1 MSAESLRC
9 VFIPPKFRVS
19 DVLAIV
25 RACGEAPDP
34 VPVLKIHVDGAE
46 YELANGKYE
55 GNRVSWSVDEVC
67 DFEEVAPEARA
78 FELVTDKEERIA
90 FDLSNV
96 VFVGPAKSAAPP
108 KDVYL
113 FECVSGFYARPDD
126 FHEDVVTFT
135 VDSLLTL
142 DYRNV
147 LAIRQKLEE
156 LATAQKAFEDRKEA
170 LQQAGID
177 LNRLANLKA
186 QYEECMRKKR
196 RVQHEFLK
204 QNQKM
209 QAAMIKNQCQQD
221 YETAVESLRK
231 HIEENKQKAPPAE
244 PPRASYEKLLRF
256 RVAALE
262 ELKMIFPFVY
272 QEKSLCGVHYT
283 ATPTSAQWGEMKAF
297 LGFATHYIR
306 EVSRIVGIPLQYL
319 LVPMAS
325 ASKVVCRLTDETKQ
339 IPHEYKPETK
349 NAAVAYEN
357 ALIQCCK
364 HIGRTLLMQIDDIT
378 DLPGHLQLLNCITSR
393 NLETLIPMT
402 RDEAP
407 RPAAPSSA

>member
-1 MSAESLRC
+1 MSTESLRC
-9 VFIPPKFRVS
+9 VFIPPKFHVS
-19 DVLAIV
+19 DVVSIV
-25 RACGEAPDP
+25 YFCDEAPNP
-34 VPVLKIHVDGAE
+34 LPSLKMRVEETEYNLAE
-46 YELANGKYE
+46 PKYANG
-55 GNRVSWSVDEVC
+55 RVTWSVDDVC
-67 DFEEVAPEARA
+67 DFEEAAPEARS
-78 FELVTDKEERIA
+78 FELVTETDEKIVFQLENIA
-90 FDLSNV
+90 FL
-96 VFVGPAKSAAPP
+96 GPSKTASPP
-108 KDVYL
+108 KSLYL
-113 FECVSGFYARPDD
+113 FECISGLYARSED
-126 FHEDVVTFT
+126 FHEETVTFT

-156 LATAQKAFEDRKEA
+156 LTTAQKAFEDRKEA

-204 QNQKM
+204 QNQRM

-283 ATPTSAQWGEMKAF
+283 PTPTSAQWGEMKAF

-306 EVSRIVGIPLQYL
+306 EVSRIVGIPLQYSL
-319 LVPMAS
+319 IPMAS
-325 ASKVVCRLTDETKQ
+325 ASRVVCRLTDETRQ
-339 IPHEYKPETK
+339 IPNEYKPETK
-349 NAAVAYEN
+349 NTVAAYEN
-357 ALIQCCK
+357 ALVQCCK

-402 RDEAP
+402 RDETARSAP
-407 RPAAPSSA
+407 VST